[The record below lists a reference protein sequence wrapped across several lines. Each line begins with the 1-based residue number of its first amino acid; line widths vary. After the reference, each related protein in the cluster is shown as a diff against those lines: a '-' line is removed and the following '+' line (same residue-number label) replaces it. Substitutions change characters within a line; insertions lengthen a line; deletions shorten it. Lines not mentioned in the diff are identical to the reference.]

1 MTKKILAMF
10 LAVLMVVSIM
20 STSVLAEETPT
31 EEEQKDFC
39 LVHEGKAEEHTT
51 ENCTYTLVKEVE
63 ATCQS
68 GGYKLLK
75 CNVCN
80 TEFLHKDATEQGEHV
95 WGEAHEC
102 ERRTCTLCGALE
114 ETARAEHTWVFDAEK
129 SDPCGTEDGKRYFHC
144 SVCGA
149 EKDEPTADG
158 HKWTWTPSKW
168 NEDGSVAEVTGKCA
182 YCDKEITADVMVG
195 CVHETSY
202 TYNVSTIVKVEKV
215 EPTCTTTGMKEY
227 YTCTVCGGYFWGTI
241 VDPEGEHPTTI
252 YEQFFVV
259 EGEEDPRVI
268 GKLAHE
274 AFLSHEDL
282 TCVDNGQPLY
292 CKHCGQICGQVNEP
306 HKTGDWV
313 IDTEATCAAPGSQ
326 HRECELCHEVEYQE
340 IAQLE
345 HEWDDGITTIKPTC
359 TDDGLMTYT
368 CRNCGTTKTEV
379 IDALGH
385 DWDAPATCMHT
396 AECARCH
403 ETLEGDHNWKH
414 DMDNVDEWD
423 VEKAATC
430 VAQGISMNICLTC
443 GETVFETT
451 DKLGHE
457 VKHITVPA
465 TCIRAGY
472 TYDICVRECCT
483 NTDKGQQS
491 ITIDGVEYDLTAF
504 TFMKVHQY
512 NNNKDLYFTGK
523 VHSSKYSY
531 WLAASENVEDAVQV
545 YLEAAYIPK
554 AESADLGFRMY
565 FYTDNDP
572 VNGTK
577 TYITM
582 TKSGYYFNAKLTTEA
597 PDELWN
603 LTLMTTAYGDE
614 WLYTMD
620 FDGTKAYLGAYG
632 SGDNAN
638 VIKGSNVSYLKSSKA
653 STHMNLVPD
662 GLTDNGGVYLLGNVT
677 ILDDGAFNPNNHI
690 AYKESISEAGCTTEG
705 RYAICCAE
713 CNVTIWET
721 PIGAMGHEFDK
732 WTYPETEEGTFYA
745 PTCTTTGWGRHFCSR
760 CDAWED
766 AVVPALGHDWNQTG
780 KTNPTCTG
788 WGSITW
794 ECDCDDCDATYTLNK
809 TLLVGE
815 TEEESA
821 AKEAEVLASAPAAL
835 KITQETIDGI
845 KPLGHVNPL
854 KWVVVHEATCT
865 SQGEIRYYC
874 DREGCDY
881 SYTEVLDMTE
891 HNWVDVSVNKGN
903 HTNHNVSTE
912 QKCADCEQ
920 TRTLNYYIDENGEQ
934 ITHWVYCKY
943 QFDSLEEA
951 AKIHGVS
958 VDDLRFDSW
967 VIAGNCYQNGLAKYY
982 CNCGDSL
989 TDDKEAAVYVKF
1001 FEDEYGKFGEH
1012 IWATAA
1018 PGGYY
1023 RSDAYYGATANVTI
1037 EYGYASGISGTT
1049 VIFKVYDSEGNELII
1064 GKDVTLELYSCDP
1077 NDYDYYDDTADYYDE
1092 AGALLT
1098 LDAKYLYEV
1107 LAFDM
1112 DGEYFNEDLT
1122 LVVYTEID
1130 AEDANT
1136 DSIVV
1141 PGIVIT
1147 EENKIVEATCQH
1159 GSYEYIVGCTR
1170 PGCDCYNS
1178 DAGKWYKT
1186 GNEVDC
1192 VFVPHEFNC
1201 PGYVKR
1207 GDTSNYYYE
1216 SCQWCGEKHYHDQ
1229 YIIDE
1234 HTGNLCTDYVYKI
1247 FSCYCGEAHALY
1259 FYGNVGH
1266 QEYVKEYIAPTHTEK
1281 GSIVYGC
1288 QLCDEY
1294 ERTEEIP
1301 TTEHV
1306 NSIGQIIDPSCA
1318 GNDEKDIYD
1327 AFYANRGEENYPSYY
1342 ECVLCNENV
1351 MQHGSG
1357 TYGQY
1362 HEPTCEAYGYWDYRC
1377 DVCGKD
1383 TIKVNFNAPA
1393 HGHDWVVGEVNED
1406 GSVVSTC
1413 HCCGATK
1420 TGYRHI
1426 NIALNGEEY
1435 TYGSKITVTV
1445 SLDNL
1450 ADVSVRQWLFDLT
1463 YDAKNVT
1470 FVGAKTLDE
1479 RFVVDNTDPENAD
1492 GKIKV
1497 IGVGAANSQK
1507 LNEKNALVELYFVVH
1522 TNDVNE
1528 LTFRV
1533 ENIDAQDMVADSEGN
1548 KVAEDVDLGDFDSM
1562 AAIADTVLLG
1572 DANRD
1577 GKVDIY
1583 DSMYAFDLYYSR
1595 EYNVAIDMNCD
1606 GEITLEDVYEVIDLY
1621 LHNITE
1627 LNIVLS
1633 HLSDYEAHLLG
1644 YDVIHCSHAECEF
1657 TYTEND
1663 KIDYCPWCGTQQH
1676 LN

>member
-20 STSVLAEETPT
+20 STSVLAEEAPT

-39 LVHEGKAEEHTT
+39 LVHDGKATEHTT
-51 ENCTYTLVKEVE
+51 ENCTYTVIKEVK

-68 GGYKLLK
+68 DGYKLLK

-80 TEFLHKDATEQGEHV
+80 VEFLHKEVAEQGEHV

-168 NEDGSVAEVTGKCA
+168 KEDGSVAEVTGKCE
-182 YCDKEITADVMVG
+182 YCDKEITADVLEG
-195 CVHETSY
+195 CVHQTSY
-202 TYNVSTIVKVEKV
+202 TYNVSTIVKVERV

-227 YTCTVCGGYFWGTI
+227 YICTVCQQISWDAKGENLI
-241 VDPEGEHPTTI
+241 VWDKEK
-252 YEQFFVV
+252 
-259 EGEEDPRVI
+259 EEDPRVI

-274 AFLSHEDL
+274 PFLSSDDL

-292 CKHCGQICGQVNEP
+292 CKNCGLICGQVNEP

-313 IDTEATCAAPGSQ
+313 IDTEATCAAPGSK
-326 HRECELCHEVEYQE
+326 HRECELCHEVETQE

-345 HEWDDGITTIKPTC
+345 HDWDDGVVTVKPTC
-359 TDDGLMTYT
+359 TQTGLMTYT
-368 CRNCGTTKTEV
+368 CRNCGAKKTEV
-379 IDALGH
+379 LKELGH
-385 DWDAPATCMHT
+385 DWDAPATCLHT

-403 ETLEGDHNWKH
+403 ATLEGTHNWKH
-414 DMDNVDEWD
+414 DMDNVDTWD

-443 GETVFETT
+443 GETVYETT

-457 VKHITVPA
+457 VKTITVPA

-472 TYDICVRECCT
+472 TYEICVRECCT

-491 ITIDGVEYDLTAF
+491 VIIDGVEYDLTAF
-504 TFMKVHQY
+504 TFMKAHQ
-512 NNNKDLYFTGK
+512 NRLDKDLYLTGNTANK
-523 VHSSKYSY
+523 DYWFGTTEDVSK
-531 WLAASENVEDAVQV
+531 AVQV
-545 YLEAAYIPK
+545 YLEAAFTPAADGQS
-554 AESADLGFRMY
+554 AELGFRMY
-565 FYTDNDP
+565 FYKN
-572 VNGTK
+572 NEK
-577 TYITM
+577 TYITIAQ
-582 TKSGYYFNAKLTTEA
+582 SGSYVNAKFT
-597 PDELWN
+597 
-603 LTLMTTAYGDE
+603 TTAPTNLWQISVVDGE
-614 WLYTMD
+614 SVYTMTI
-620 FDGTKAYLGAYG
+620 GSTEYYLGVYSQYKNGKWNDYTTICA
-632 SGDNAN
+632 S
-638 VIKGSNVSYLKSSKA
+638 KVSYLSGENNS
-653 STHMNLVPD
+653 HMNLVAD
-662 GLTDNGGVYLLGNVT
+662 GLTSNGGVYLLGNVT
-677 ILDDGAFNPNNHI
+677 ILDDGAFNLNNHI
-690 AYKESISEAGCTTEG
+690 AYKESISAAGCTTEG

-713 CNVTIWET
+713 CNKTVYEH
-721 PIGAMGHEFDK
+721 PIDALEHDFDD

-745 PTCTTTGWGRHFCSR
+745 PTCTTTGWGRRFCKR

-766 AVVPALGHDWNQTG
+766 AVVPALGHDWKKTG
-780 KTNPTCTG
+780 ETAPTCTG

-794 ECDCDDCDATYTLNK
+794 ECDREGCDATYTLNK
-809 TLLVGE
+809 ALLSSE

-821 AKEAEVLASAPAAL
+821 AKEAEVLDSDIAKTL
-835 KITQETIDGI
+835 KITQNTIDSI
-845 KPLGHVNPL
+845 KHLGHHMTSKVQ
-854 KWVVVHEATCT
+854 HEATCT
-865 SQGEIRYYC
+865 SQGDILHYC
-874 DREGCDY
+874 DRNCDY
-881 SYTEVLDMTE
+881 SYSEVLPMTD
-891 HNWVDVSVNKGN
+891 HNWEDVSVNKGN
-903 HTNHNVSTE
+903 HTNHNVSTK
-912 QKCADCEQ
+912 QKCAGCEQ

-934 ITHWVYCKY
+934 ITHWVYCNY
-943 QFDSLEEA
+943 RFNSLEEA
-951 AKIHGVS
+951 AEIHGVA

-989 TDDKEAAVYVKF
+989 NDDKEAAVYVYF
-1001 FEDEYGKFGEH
+1001 FKDKYGKFGEH

-1018 PGGYY
+1018 PGGFY
-1023 RSDAYYGATANVTI
+1023 RSDAFYGATATDTI
-1037 EYGYASGISGTT
+1037 ESWGFAYEIPSTN

-1064 GKDVTLELYSCDP
+1064 GKDCTLKVYDETKWDP
-1077 NDYDYYDDTADYYDE
+1077 DFIYDE
-1092 AGALLT
+1092 AGKLLT
-1098 LDAKYLYEV
+1098 LDENITYIVA
-1107 LAFDM
+1107 AFDM
-1112 DGEYFNEDLT
+1112 NDEYFEEDLT
-1122 LVVYTEID
+1122 LVIYTEID
-1130 AEDANT
+1130 DEDADEN
-1136 DSIVV
+1136 SIFV
-1141 PGIVIT
+1141 PGVVIT
-1147 EENKIVEATCQH
+1147 EENKIVDATCQH
-1159 GSYEYIVGCTR
+1159 GSYEYIAGCTR

-1201 PGYVKR
+1201 PGYVR
-1207 GDTSNYYYE
+1207 GDNSNYYYE
-1216 SCQWCGEKHYHDQ
+1216 SCRWCGEKHYHDQ

-1247 FSCYCGEAHALY
+1247 FSCYCGKAHALY

-1266 QEYVKEYIAPTHTEK
+1266 QEYVKENNAPTHTET

-1294 ERTEEIP
+1294 ERTVELDKLP
-1301 TTEHV
+1301 HV

-1342 ECVLCNENV
+1342 ECVLCEENV
-1351 MQHGSG
+1351 MKHGSG
-1357 TYGQY
+1357 SYGDY

-1383 TIKVNFNAPA
+1383 TIQINFDAPE

-1426 NIALNGEEY
+1426 NIALDGEEY

-1450 ADVSVRQWLFDLT
+1450 ADVSVRQWLFDVN
-1463 YDAKNVT
+1463 YDAENVT
-1470 FVGAKTLDE
+1470 FVGAKAIDE
-1479 RFVVDNTDPENAD
+1479 RFVIDNTNPENAD
-1492 GKIKV
+1492 GKITV

-1507 LNEKNALVELYFVVH
+1507 LNEKNALVELYFIVS
-1522 TNDVNE
+1522 TNAVNE

-1548 KVAEDVDLGDFDSM
+1548 KVAEDIDLGDFDSM
-1562 AAIADTVLLG
+1562 AAIANTVLLG

-1627 LNIVLS
+1627 VNIVLS

-1644 YDVIHCSHAECEF
+1644 FDVIHCSHADCEF
-1657 TYTEND
+1657 TYTEED
-1663 KIDYCPWCGTQQH
+1663 DIRYCPWCGTVQH